1 MRISGGG
8 AVVEVKR
15 GVSLIKPEENG
26 AGTRQFGH
34 LNVRERV
41 IDAGDRA
48 ISIDN
53 ISTISIYTETTK
65 GPRALFFLF
74 AAIVGLAG
82 LAALIQSTSYAG
94 PPPALGVVLLCL
106 SGILIFAGVRSKDHV
121 MSFLTIATNDGSRT
135 VFPSRDRKYLRTVK
149 DFIAEKINRN
159 DLTAV
164 QYFDNRSTSVQ
175 AETANIGTDQSI
187 RADAIVMGDN
197 NLVASRSA
205 GAHVGTTSHSYSA
218 VNSPGAQVG
227 AGNTATGNVIH
238 MRVTDFSSV
247 LPQITELRE
256 FYGRTAG
263 ASHVEERLAELER
276 LMKAGAPAPS
286 EKSRVRSLA
295 SDLGTILQAY
305 PPMVQLFQ
313 HIVRMV
319 GG

>member
-1 MRISGGG
+1 M
-8 AVVEVKR
+8 VEVKR
-15 GVSLIKPEENG
+15 GVSLIKPDENG

-41 IDAGDRA
+41 IDTGDRA

-53 ISTISIYTETTK
+53 ISTISLYTERTK
-65 GPRALFFLF
+65 GPRGLLIFF
-74 AAIVGLAG
+74 AVVAGLAG
-82 LAALIQSTSYAG
+82 AIALIQSLDRWG
-94 PPPALGVVLLCL
+94 PPPALGIVLLCVAGAL
-106 SGILIFAGVRSKDHV
+106 VVAGIRAKDHV
-121 MSFLTIATNDGSRT
+121 MSFLTIATNDGGRT
-135 VFPSRDRKYLRTVK
+135 VFPSRDRKYLATVK
-149 DFIAEKINRN
+149 DFIADKINRN
-159 DLTAV
+159 DLAAV
-164 QYFDNRSTSVQ
+164 QYFDNRTTSVQ
-175 AETANIGTDQSI
+175 AETANFGTDQSI

-218 VNSPGAQVG
+218 VNSPGAQLG
-227 AGNTATGNVIH
+227 AGHMATGNVIH
-238 MRVTDFSSV
+238 MRVTDFSGV

-276 LMKAGAPAPS
+276 LMKGGAPAPA
-286 EKSRVRSLA
+286 EKSRIRSLA

-313 HIVRMV
+313 HIIRMI